1 MAIKTVSQ
9 LDPFNNEEI
18 KGGTTSGGGH
28 GQLGIGKNLTFF
40 ADGYLTSK
48 DKQLARAVEGSAPS
62 YSSGALSIESP
73 TPTIAISDGKTYWSS
88 LFEVSQPSIK
98 SGSKNTESAKE
109 YSSYSIQYEDV
120 LKNILWDVKSFLNYR
135 NNLNDYDLSA
145 IVDGN
150 QIFKGTKKIP
160 NLSVNNLTVDMHAYL
175 SNANITNLTATN
187 ISSENLSAQNSIA
200 YNLSVQHELSI
211 NCNISAS
218 TRDLIFDGWAYGLID
233 RYDHGAGL
241 AKTIKTTVG
250 TIDRTFGN
258 NSSTGLPLYGTEL
271 RTGDP
276 VCFLSGRPYEL
287 TCVNRA
293 MSAYMLVNEDGSKL
307 SAGWGEIR
315 QVGGIAGTASNA
327 YSKYSAMYIH
337 DGKISATNVIDFAN
351 HAYWSDLG
359 ERYLADSKY
368 DPGTLVKFGGEKEIT
383 IADTEV
389 NAIVSTKAFDLN
401 ASLSGGTVI
410 ALCGRVPT
418 KVIGKIQKFDK
429 IMLSNQPGIACRW
442 DGQSRVI
449 GRALESSDNVD
460 VKLVECVTRFS
471 L

>member
-9 LDPFNNEEI
+9 LDPFKNEAI
-18 KGGTTSGGGH
+18 KGSTTSGGH

-48 DKQLARAVEGSAPS
+48 DKQLARAIGGSEPS
-62 YSSGALSIESP
+62 YSSGTLSIESP
-73 TPTIAISDGKTYWSS
+73 TPTIVISDGETYWSS

-98 SGSKNTESAKE
+98 SSSTNTENAKV

-135 NNLNDYDLSA
+135 NNLNDYNLST
-145 IVDGN
+145 IVDGD
-150 QIFKGTKKIP
+150 QTFKGTKKIP
-160 NLSVNNLTVDMHAYL
+160 NLIVNNLTVDTHAYI
-175 SNANITNLTATN
+175 SNLTATN
-187 ISSENLSAQNSIA
+187 ISGDNLSTQNSIA
-200 YNLSVQHELSI
+200 YNLSVQHKLSI

-233 RYDHGAGL
+233 RYDNGAGL

-250 TIDRTFGN
+250 TIDGTFGN
-258 NSSTGLPLYGTEL
+258 DLDLRSLSGQHD

-401 ASLSGGTVI
+401 AGLSGGTVI

-442 DGQSRVI
+442 DGKSRVI

>member
-9 LDPFNNEEI
+9 LDPFDNGSIYIE
-18 KGGTTSGGGH
+18 TSDGGH
-28 GQLGIGKNLTFF
+28 GKLGIGKNLTFF
-40 ADGYLTSK
+40 AKGYLTSK
-48 DKQLARAVEGSAPS
+48 DKQLARAIGGSESS

-73 TPTIAISDGKTYWSS
+73 TPTIAISDGTTYWSS

-98 SGSKNTESAKE
+98 SGRNNTQNAKE
-109 YSSYSIQYEDV
+109 YSSYSIQYEDI

-150 QIFKGTKKIP
+150 QTFRGTKKIP
-160 NLSVNNLTVDMHAYL
+160 NLSVNNLTVDTHAYI

-187 ISSENLSAQNSIA
+187 ISSDNLSAQNSIA

-211 NCNISAS
+211 SCNISAS

-233 RYDHGAGL
+233 RAGDDGNGL
-241 AKTIKTTVG
+241 ATTTKTNIG
-250 TIDRTFGN
+250 TCDGSFGN
-258 NSSTGLPLYGTEL
+258 DLNLSSLSGQDD

-276 VCFLSGRPYEL
+276 VIFKDGRPYEL

-293 MSAYMLVNEDGSKL
+293 MSAYMLVNADGSKL

-315 QVGGIAGTASNA
+315 QVGEITGTASNA

-389 NAIVSTKAFDLN
+389 NAIISTKAFDLN

-429 IMLSNQPGIACRW
+429 IMLSNIPGIACKW

-449 GRALESSDNVD
+449 GRALENNDNED
-460 VKLVECVTRFS
+460 IKLIECVTHFKI
-471 L
+471 

>member
-9 LDPFNNEEI
+9 LDPFKNEAI
-18 KGGTTSGGGH
+18 KGSTTSGGH

-40 ADGYLTSK
+40 ADGYLTDK
-48 DKQLARAVEGSAPS
+48 DKQLARAIGGSESS
-62 YSSGALSIESP
+62 YSSGASKITSSNEE
-73 TPTIAISDGKTYWSS
+73 IAIANNETYWSS

-98 SGSKNTESAKE
+98 SGQNNTQNAKE

-135 NNLNDYDLSA
+135 NNLNNYDLSA

-187 ISSENLSAQNSIA
+187 ISGDNLSAQNSIA
-200 YNLSVQHELSI
+200 YNLSVQHKLLI

-233 RYDHGAGL
+233 RYDNGAGL

-250 TIDRTFGN
+250 TIDGTFGN
-258 NSSTGLPLYGTEL
+258 DLDLRSLSGQHD

-287 TCVNRA
+287 TCVNCA
-293 MSAYMLVNEDGSKL
+293 MSAYNLVDRESGQPWNLGYGTYQSK
-307 SAGWGEIR
+307 SSTSYPY
-315 QVGGIAGTASNA
+315 GGGCAVYFEN
-327 YSKYSAMYIH
+327 
-337 DGKISATNVIDFAN
+337 GKPKPTNVIDFAC
-351 HAYWSDLG
+351 HAFWSDLG

-401 ASLSGGTVI
+401 AGLSGGIVI

-449 GRALESSDNVD
+449 GRALENNDNED
-460 VKLVECVTRFS
+460 IKLVECVTRFS

>member
-9 LDPFNNEEI
+9 LDPFKNEAI
-18 KGGTTSGGGH
+18 KGSTTSGGH

-48 DKQLARAVEGSAPS
+48 DKQLARAIGGSEPS
-62 YSSGALSIESP
+62 YSNGASKITSSNAA
-73 TPTIAISDGKTYWSS
+73 IAIANQTYWSS

-98 SGSKNTESAKE
+98 SSSTNTESAKQ

-160 NLSVNNLTVDMHAYL
+160 NLSVNNLTVDTHAYI
-175 SNANITNLTATN
+175 SNLTATN
-187 ISSENLSAQNSIA
+187 ISGDNLSAQNSIA

-233 RYDHGAGL
+233 RYDYGAGL
-241 AKTIKTTVG
+241 AKTTKTTVG
-250 TIDRTFGN
+250 TINGTFGN
-258 NSSTGLPLYGTEL
+258 NPSTGENLSGKSL

-287 TCVNRA
+287 TCVNFA
-293 MSAYMLVNEDGSKL
+293 TNSYNIVDISGNGWSLGYGSKHTGY
-307 SAGWGEIR
+307 SYPR
-315 QVGGIAGTASNA
+315 GGGCAV
-327 YSKYSAMYIH
+327 YFR
-337 DGKISATNVIDFAN
+337 DGKPLETNVIDYAC
-351 HAYWSDLG
+351 HAFWSDLG
-359 ERYLADSKY
+359 EKYLGDCNLE
-368 DPGTLVKFGGEKEIT
+368 PGTLVQFGGDKEIT
-383 IADTEV
+383 IAKDEV
-389 NAIVSTKAFDLN
+389 NAIVSTAAFDLN
-401 ASLSGGTVI
+401 HCLEGGTVI

-418 KVIGKIQKFDK
+418 KVIGKVKKFDDIILSK
-429 IMLSNQPGIACRW
+429 IPGVGRSKKW
-442 DGQSRVI
+442 YDFFRKPI
-449 GRALESSDNVD
+449 GKALEDNANENI
-460 VKLVECVTRFS
+460 KLVECVTRFVF
-471 L
+471 

>member
-9 LDPFNNEEI
+9 LDPFNNEDI
-18 KGGTTSGGGH
+18 NNSTTSGGGH
-28 GQLGIGKNLTFF
+28 GKIGIGKNLTFF

-98 SGSKNTESAKE
+98 SSSKNTENAKE

-233 RYDHGAGL
+233 RYDDGAGL

-250 TIDRTFGN
+250 TIDGKFGN
-258 NSSTGLPLYGTEL
+258 DLDLISLSGQHD

-293 MSAYMLVNEDGSKL
+293 LSAYMLVNEDGSKL

-449 GRALESSDNVD
+449 GRALENNDNED
-460 VKLVECVTRFS
+460 IKLVECVTRFS